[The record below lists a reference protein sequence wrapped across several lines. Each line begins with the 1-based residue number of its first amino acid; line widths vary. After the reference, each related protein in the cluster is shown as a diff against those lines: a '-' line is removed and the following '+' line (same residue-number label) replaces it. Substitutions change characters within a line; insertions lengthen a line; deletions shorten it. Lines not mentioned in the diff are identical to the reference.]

1 MKRLLILFLSCLS
14 IQVSHSQTDYSYVR
28 SRTMTNASGTTWLDH
43 YDYDNGLGQVFQQVD
58 VGITPQ
64 GNSLVTLHEYD
75 DQRRPW
81 RTWLPTPMSGS
92 GVQNSSS
99 VMTTAQTEHQ
109 DARPYT
115 ESFYEQ
121 SPIEWKSEEY
131 RPGAA
136 WYQANKK
143 TSFSRYVCG
152 SPTLEG
158 GIIHQP
164 YFLEGTAH
172 LDAPFIDCM
181 IEESADE
188 DGLRTLNLKDREGR
202 VCAVRRISQ
211 GENLTTYYAYDDF
224 GNLRFVLPPES
235 TAHFE
240 YEGEVS
246 PTDDVMLR
254 YGYEYRY
261 DNRHN
266 CIYKRLPGCDPVY
279 YVYDKAGRCIF
290 TQDGVQRTKGQW
302 TYTIPDVFGRILITG
317 ICHNTLDYTSEPLRN
332 TTVTATRDNANNRYY
347 GHTISGVTLSS
358 DTLITATFY
367 DDYSFIGHNG
377 LTASLNYIAPSSS
390 DYGSQGLTAP
400 KGLQTGSV
408 MARLTNGNITSY
420 DVLAQYYDDCGR
432 VVQTRNRHY
441 AEGYATEW
449 IGYDFL
455 GHVTKRM
462 HSHNISN
469 EFYQSETYT
478 MAYDHAGR
486 LTQTTHQANGGS
498 VVTLCSNTYNE
509 LCQLTSSTQGNNLT
523 TTYTYNV
530 RSWPKSITTG
540 TLFSETLYYNE
551 SYNGNT
557 PRYDGNISA
566 MAWKADDKNRAFR
579 YAYDKF
585 GRLSSA
591 VYLEEGVANQ
601 HYDEAFTYDKMGNVQ
616 SITRYGLRDNSQ
628 YGLIDNVSL
637 YYIGNQVVHA
647 DDAVTGPNYAG
658 AFHFRDSNG
667 TQWDTEYEYDKN
679 GRLTRDRNKGI
690 LQIQYNLLN
699 LPSKTTF
706 SDGGSINYQY
716 SASGMKQMV
725 WGSAPGQG
733 SKSQFYLGNYVY
745 GNGVKQLLVDG
756 GYVTF
761 SGTTPQYHFYVK
773 DHLGNNRMVVNA
785 NGTVEQVNH
794 YYAFGGLM
802 GEGSG
807 SDVQDFKYNGKEL
820 DRLHGL
826 DWYDYGARMYDAAT
840 GKFFTIDPVAKK
852 YYNISPYAYC
862 GNNPIRRIDPTGMV
876 WEDPKE
882 AEELKKNIDKRI
894 SQLEKSNKK
903 IESKMASGK
912 LSKRKLEKLSDRQQ
926 ENNAMIS
933 NLKQSVN
940 DIDKLGADA
949 ENTYAFRQIDGG
961 AHHVVKEDGVVYI
974 ETSSDAFS
982 IHEITHIRQS
992 LNNGGLQFD
1001 KSNRLKNIGNN
1012 FSGEKKYEI
1021 LTTAEVE
1028 AYKQQ
1033 YSYQP
1038 SSYVGRATSLNDV
1051 NAASV
1056 GGIIN
1061 DRGNFV
1067 YDYINVW
1074 LKFTN
1079 QRNYLIG
1086 R

>member
-1 MKRLLILFLSCLS
+1 MKRLLIFFLSCLS
-14 IQVSHSQTDYSYVR
+14 VQVSHSQTDYSYVR

-43 YDYDNGLGQVFQQVD
+43 YDYDNGLGQVYQQVD

-99 VMTTAQTEHQ
+99 VMTTAQTAHQ
-109 DARPYT
+109 DTRPYT

-136 WYQANKK
+136 WHQAGKK
-143 TSFSRYVCG
+143 LSFRRFLCG
-152 SPTLEG
+152 NASQEG
-158 GIIHQP
+158 GVLSQTVAFDDTG
-164 YFLEGTAH
+164 YLAN
-172 LDAPFIDCM
+172 PFM
-181 IEESADE
+181 EWMTEESVDE
-188 DGLRTLNLKDREGR
+188 DGLRTLTLKDREGR

-279 YVYDKAGRCIF
+279 YIYDKAGRCIF

-317 ICHNTLDYTSEPLRN
+317 ICHNTLDYTSEPLRD

-358 DTLITATFY
+358 DTLITDTLITATFY

-377 LTASLNYIAPSSS
+377 ITASLSYAAPPSS

-400 KGLQTGSV
+400 KGLQTGCV

-420 DVLAQYYDDCGR
+420 DVLAQYYDDRGR

-449 IGYDFL
+449 MGYDFL

-462 HSHNISN
+462 HSHNISS
-469 EFYQSETYT
+469 EFYQSEVYT

-498 VVTLCSNTYNE
+498 AVTLCSNTYNE

-566 MAWKADDKNRAFR
+566 MAWKADAKNRAFR

-616 SITRYGLRDNSQ
+616 SITRYGLHDDNQ
-628 YGLIDNVSL
+628 YELIDNVSL
-637 YYIGNQVVHA
+637 YYNGNQVVHA
-647 DDAVTGPNYAG
+647 DDTVNDGPNYAG

-679 GRLTRDRNKGI
+679 GRLTRDRNKKI

-706 SDGGSINYQY
+706 GDGGYINYQY

-785 NGTVEQVNH
+785 SGTVEQVSH

-802 GEGSG
+802 GENTG

-826 DWYDYGARMYDAAT
+826 DWYDYNARHMDAVR
-840 GKFFTIDPVAKK
+840 GVFTTMDPLAEK
-852 YYNISPYAYC
+852 YYDISPYAYC
-862 GNNPIRRIDPTGMV
+862 HDNPINRIDIDGNWDLTV
-876 WEDPKE
+876 HLAQDRE
-882 AEELKKNIDKRI
+882 KNGYGI
-894 SQLEKSNKK
+894 
-903 IESKMASGK
+903 AVV
-912 LSKRKLEKLSDRQQ
+912 SDRNGKEVYRFQVRAEGVNGHDRMVKGSDTPLGEYDIPDDNPWIKGGSRKSYGPNHRLVMNPESGEIKKSGRDGIRIHGGRQ
-926 ENNAMIS
+926 EN
-933 NLKQSVN
+933 QSKDGKWEKRDN
-940 DIDKLGADA
+940 PKLNKTEGCLRAYDDDMK
-949 ENTYAFRQIDGG
+949 EFKEITDGLQ
-961 AHHVVKEDGVVYI
+961 
-974 ETSSDAFS
+974 SSDKFEKPGKVHVKDDYDDF
-982 IHEITHIRQS
+982 IKQE
-992 LNNGGLQFD
+992 
-1001 KSNRLKNIGNN
+1001 
-1012 FSGEKKYEI
+1012 EKK
-1021 LTTAEVE
+1021 
-1028 AYKQQ
+1028 
-1033 YSYQP
+1033 
-1038 SSYVGRATSLNDV
+1038 
-1051 NAASV
+1051 
-1056 GGIIN
+1056 
-1061 DRGNFV
+1061 
-1067 YDYINVW
+1067 
-1074 LKFTN
+1074 
-1079 QRNYLIG
+1079 
-1086 R
+1086 

>member
-43 YDYDNGLGQVFQQVD
+43 YDYDNGLGQVYQQVD

>member
-1 MKRLLILFLSCLS
+1 MKHLYILLLFCLS
-14 IQVSHSQTDYSYVR
+14 LQASNAQTTDYSYVR
-28 SRTMTNASGTTWLDH
+28 SRTMTNAGGTTWLDH
-43 YDYDNGLGQVFQQVD
+43 YDYDNGLGQVYQQVD

-92 GVQNSSS
+92 GIQGASS
-99 VMTTAQTEHQ
+99 VMSTAQSAHQ
-109 DARPYT
+109 DTRPFT
-115 ESFYEQ
+115 EAFYEQ

-131 RPGAA
+131 KPGAA

-143 TSFSRYVCG
+143 AFFKRYARNTSSSLQGGSLAVPVFVNSMGFLFYPELSYVNEFIQ
-152 SPTLEG
+152 T
-158 GIIHQP
+158 
-164 YFLEGTAH
+164 H
-172 LDAPFIDCM
+172 L
-181 IEESADE
+181 IEEAVDE
-188 DGLRTLNLKDREGR
+188 DSLRTLTLKDREGR
-202 VCAVRRISQ
+202 VCAVRHISQ
-211 GENLTTYYAYDDF
+211 GESLTTYYFYDDF
-224 GNLRFVLPPES
+224 GDLRFVLPPEAS
-235 TAHFE
+235 E
-240 YEGEVS
+240 YFDFGS
-246 PTDDVMLR
+246 LYPTDPIMLQ
-254 YGYEYRY
+254 YSYEYRY

-279 YVYDKAGRCIF
+279 YIYDKAGRCIF
-290 TQDGVQRTKGQW
+290 SQDGVQRTKGQW

-317 ICHNTLDYTSEPLRN
+317 ICHNSLDYTSEPLRN

-347 GHTISGVTLSS
+347 GHTVSGVTLSS
-358 DTLITATFY
+358 DTLVTATFY

-377 LTASLNYIAPSSS
+377 LTASLNYTAPPSS
-390 DYGSQGLTAP
+390 DYGSQGLTTP

-420 DVLAQYYDDCGR
+420 DVIAQYYDDRGR
-432 VVQTRNRHY
+432 VIQTRNRHF

-449 IGYDFL
+449 MGYDFL
-455 GHVTKRM
+455 GHVTKRR
-462 HSHNISN
+462 HTHNISN
-469 EFYQSETYT
+469 EFYQTEVYT

-486 LTQTTHQANGGS
+486 LTQTTHQANSGS
-498 VVTLCSNTYNE
+498 AVTLCSNTYNE

-523 TTYTYNV
+523 TAYTYNV

-566 MAWKADDKNRAFR
+566 MAWKADAKNRAFR

-585 GRLSSA
+585 GRLSST
-591 VYLEEGVANQ
+591 VYLENGVANQ
-601 HYDEAFTYDKMGNVQ
+601 HYDEAFTYDRMGNVQ

-637 YYIGNQVVHA
+637 YYIGNQLIHA
-647 DDAVTGPNYAG
+647 DDAVTGPDYAG

-667 TQWDTEYEYDKN
+667 YQWDTEYEYDKN

-690 LQIQYNLLN
+690 WQIQYNLLN

-716 SASGMKQMV
+716 SASGKKQMV

-802 GEGSG
+802 GENTG
-807 SDVQDFKYNGKEL
+807 SDLQDFKYNGKEL

-826 DWYDYGARMYDAAT
+826 DWYDYSARHMDAVRGA
-840 GKFFTIDPVAKK
+840 FTTMDPLAEK
-852 YYNISPYAYC
+852 YFDISPYAYC
-862 GNNPIRRIDPTGMV
+862 ANNPINAIDPDGRGIWGKALKLTWNVSKAVARNGFKALTKAETYTNAFDDV
-876 WEDPKE
+876 KE
-882 AEELKKNIDKRI
+882 
-894 SQLEKSNKK
+894 
-903 IESKMASGK
+903 
-912 LSKRKLEKLSDRQQ
+912 
-926 ENNAMIS
+926 
-933 NLKQSVN
+933 SVN
-940 DIDKLGADA
+940 
-949 ENTYAFRQIDGG
+949 
-961 AHHVVKEDGVVYI
+961 
-974 ETSSDAFS
+974 
-982 IHEITHIRQS
+982 
-992 LNNGGLQFD
+992 
-1001 KSNRLKNIGNN
+1001 
-1012 FSGEKKYEI
+1012 I
-1021 LTTAEVE
+1021 LTDPNASFSDKAMAGVSLASEV
-1028 AYKQQ
+1028 A
-1033 YSYQP
+1033 P
-1038 SSYVGRATSLNDV
+1038 VSLNDV
-1051 NAASV
+1051 KDAGKVINKVKGTIAKSKNVDTTLKNGGRGKNHLGPNKDAVGDHSSFRRDKNGKITNTVTYKKNPQNPNGFQEEKRVDRVGASH
-1056 GGIIN
+1056 GGVPTPHVHEHGKVRPAREDEI
-1061 DRGNFV
+1061 
-1067 YDYINVW
+1067 
-1074 LKFTN
+1074 
-1079 QRNYLIG
+1079 
-1086 R
+1086 